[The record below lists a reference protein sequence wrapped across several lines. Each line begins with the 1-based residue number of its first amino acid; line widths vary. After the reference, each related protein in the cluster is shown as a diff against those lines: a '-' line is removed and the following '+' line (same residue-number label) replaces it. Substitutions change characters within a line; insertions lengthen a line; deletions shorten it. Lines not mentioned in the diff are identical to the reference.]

1 MKKVILFFIFLSCN
15 TEKENKITPYF
26 NLVFRMSE
34 MRGQAQILSQ
44 FKKVIPSNEYE
55 MKANS
60 IGSTMDSIARVS
72 ASLELNTKDKKFID
86 EEIQKIT
93 YLLQR

>member
-1 MKKVILFFIFLSCN
+1 MKKVIFCFILLSCN
-15 TEKENKITPYF
+15 TEKENKITPYLK
-26 NLVFRMSE
+26 LVFRMSE
-34 MRGQAQILSQ
+34 MRGQAQILSDS
-44 FKKVIPSNEYE
+44 KKVIPSNEYE
-55 MKANS
+55 IKANS

-72 ASLELNTKDKKFID
+72 ASLELNTKEKKFID